1 MRVFAVANQK
11 GGVGKTTTAIN
22 LAACL
27 AEMGHA
33 TLLVDLDPQANATSG
48 LGFVPTSGESLYPVL
63 LGKRKLEDQVRPTA
77 YARLALL
84 PCELDLA
91 GCEIEMAQNEQF
103 RMRLHELLRSFS
115 RTFPHE
121 FIFVDCPPSLGILMT
136 VAMASADAVVVPL
149 QCEYFAL
156 EGLARI
162 FRILEELDPASRRPP
177 RKLFGVVMTMFDVR
191 TNLSQQV
198 VQDVRGHLG
207 DLVFETVIPR
217 SVRLA
222 EAPSYGKPIIAYDA
236 AGTAAQAYRRLAR
249 EFLVRVQAEAP
260 PQGRRPFGPEG
271 LFAPET

>member
-48 LGFVPTSGESLYPVL
+48 LGFIPNAGESVYSVL
-63 LGKRKLEDQVRPTA
+63 LGRKTVEQQVRPTA

-84 PCELDLA
+84 PSELNVA
-91 GCEIEMAQNEQF
+91 GCEIEMAQNDEF
-103 RMRLHELLRSFS
+103 RGRLYQLLRSLPVV
-115 RTFPHE
+115 FPHE
-121 FIFVDCPPSLGILMT
+121 FIFLDCPPSLGIVMT
-136 VAMASADAVVVPL
+136 TAIASADAVLVPL

-156 EGLARI
+156 EGLTRV
-162 FRILEELDPASRRPP
+162 FQILQELGNPRENPPSR
-177 RKLFGVVMTMFDVR
+177 LFGVIMTMFDVR

-198 VQDVRGHLG
+198 VEDVRRHLG
-207 DLVFETVIPR
+207 PLVFDTVIPR

-222 EAPSYGKPIIAYDA
+222 EAPSYGKPIIAYDT
-236 AGTAAQAYRRLAR
+236 AGTAAQAYRKLAR
-249 EFLVRVQAEAP
+249 EFLVRVQKKTITTP
-260 PQGRRPFGPEG
+260 PSGYSKGVSQPTYG
-271 LFAPET
+271 